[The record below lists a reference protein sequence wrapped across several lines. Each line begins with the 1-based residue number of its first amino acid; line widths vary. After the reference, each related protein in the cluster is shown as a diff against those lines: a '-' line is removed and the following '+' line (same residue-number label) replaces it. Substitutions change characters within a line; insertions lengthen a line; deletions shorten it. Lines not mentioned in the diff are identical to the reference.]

1 MITEKSVR
9 PLQDQFMQSAPKETP
24 KRRQMLACIKVGDLS
39 SKPSEAIR
47 VIMDSILT
55 LTEHSVV
62 CKNFSDLFLHS
73 THSFSRSF
81 EKRLLEFASKRP
93 NVTRRSTSDRP
104 AQESVRLPPTLLT
117 HPLRVTTTFACTFDI
132 Q

>member
-1 MITEKSVR
+1 MIISRSMR
-9 PLQDQFMQSAPKETP
+9 PLQDRFRQGAPKETP

-39 SKPSEAIR
+39 SKPSKAVR
-47 VIMDSILT
+47 VIMDINLN
-55 LTEHSVV
+55 LVEHSMV
-62 CKNFSDLFLHS
+62 CKNFSDLSLHS

-81 EKRLLEFASKRP
+81 EKRLLKFASKRP
-93 NVTRRSTSDRP
+93 IVMRRRTSDRP
-104 AQESVRLPPTLLT
+104 AQESVRLPLTLLT